1 MVPLRVVRENGC
13 LQTIEPA
20 AFVFS
25 VNSCA
30 CAELLFVTLRV
41 KHAPSG
47 AELPLSLPPLSELPL
62 SLSLSPDPTSPATA
76 SSNPAGKRR
85 LAGGLLRW
93 RCGAVSG

>member
-13 LQTIEPA
+13 LHTIEPA

-25 VNSCA
+25 VNWCA

-41 KHAPSG
+41 TDAPSG

-62 SLSLSPDPTSPATA
+62 SLPPSPDPTSSATA
-76 SSNPAGKRR
+76 SSHPAGKRR
-85 LAGGLLRW
+85 LSGGLLRW
-93 RCGAVSG
+93 RCGAVGG